1 MADDADDFGDD
12 VAGAFDDDRVSGGNA
27 EAGDF
32 VFVVE
37 GGSADDDAAD
47 GDGAEVRDRG
57 ERAGATDL
65 EIDLLDDGFGL
76 AGGVFE
82 GDGPAGELGGPAK
95 FLLLGD
101 GIDFGDDAIDFEGER
116 FALGGEALAE
126 GDEFVDVGA
135 KLTGGVDLEAHGGE
149 FFEGLPMGGAGGG
162 AIGEEEVGVEV
173 ELAVGGDGGVEDAE
187 GAGGGVA
194 GVGVAGEAF
203 LLAVGVEFLEGGV
216 GHDDFAAG
224 FELRAV
230 AADFEGEAADGA
242 GVGGD
247 VLAFG
252 AVAAGEGELKR
263 ARGELGGEGEAVEFE
278 FGHVLEGLVAEDVA
292 DALVE
297 GAEFGFVEGV
307 VEAEHGG
314 GMGEF
319 DKAFA
324 GGSAN
329 ALGGRVGSDERG
341 VGLFEGLELAHES
354 VVLGVGEL
362 GLIEDVIEVFVV
374 AEILAEL
381 LNFAHEGQPIGY

>member
-1 MADDADDFGDD
+1 M
-12 VAGAFDDDRVSGGNA
+12 
-27 EAGDF
+27 
-32 VFVVE
+32 
-37 GGSADDDAAD
+37 
-47 GDGAEVRDRG
+47 GDGG
-57 ERAGATDL
+57 ERAGAADL
-65 EIDLLDDGFGL
+65 EFDFLDDGFGL

-116 FALGGEALAE
+116 FAVGGEALAE

-135 KLTGGVDLEAHGGE
+135 KLTGGVDFEAHGGE
-149 FFEGLPMGGAGGG
+149 LVEGLPMGGAGGG
-162 AIGEEEVGVEV
+162 TVGEEEVGVEV

-194 GVGVAGEAF
+194 RVGVAGEAF

-216 GHDDFAAG
+216 GHDDFSAG
-224 FELRAV
+224 FELGAV

-247 VLAFG
+247 VFAFG
-252 AVAAGEGELKR
+252 AVAAGEGELEAA
-263 ARGELGGEGEAVEFE
+263 ARVLGREGEAVEFE
-278 FGHVLEGLVAEDVA
+278 FGYVLEGFVAEEVA

-297 GAEFGFVEGV
+297 GAELGFVEGV
-307 VEAEHGG
+307 VEAEHRGG
-314 GMGEF
+314 VGEF
-319 DKAFA
+319 DEAFA
-324 GGSAN
+324 GGSTD
-329 ALGGRVGSDERG
+329 ALGGGVGGDERG
-341 VGLFEGLELAHES
+341 VGLFEGLELAHEG